1 MVADQPDT
9 IQPSGKGAPRVTER
23 RGLLSASVAVFSMLA
38 LTGAALATLSE
49 GLAQTDGA
57 ERISPDWLEVDKEN
71 RKVDLYIVAGL
82 TTNNSGWNFNGYA
95 NGDLTITVP
104 LDWLVEIRFT
114 SRDGNFPHSVGI
126 IEIEDEIPVSGDQA
140 KVALPRAFSLQFSR
154 GLFGPQE
161 DKFDFKANRIGR
173 FLLFC
178 GVPVHAKGGMWG
190 YFVVSD
196 EISEPYVEVIKK

>member
-1 MVADQPDT
+1 M
-9 IQPSGKGAPRVTER
+9 TER

-95 NGDLTITVP
+95 SGELTIAIP
-104 LDWLVEIRFT
+104 LGWLVQIRYT
-114 SRDGNFPHSVGI
+114 SRDMQSPHSVGI
-126 IEIEDEIPVSGDQA
+126 LEIEDEIPVSGDPA
-140 KVALPRAFSLQFSR
+140 KVKVAFPRAFSLQFTR
-154 GLFGPQE
+154 GAFGPNE
-161 DKFDFKANRIGR
+161 DTFDFRANKTGR
-173 FLLFC
+173 FWLFC
-178 GVPVHAKGGMWG
+178 GVPVHAKGGMWD

-196 EISEPYVEVIKK
+196 EIPEPYVEVIKK